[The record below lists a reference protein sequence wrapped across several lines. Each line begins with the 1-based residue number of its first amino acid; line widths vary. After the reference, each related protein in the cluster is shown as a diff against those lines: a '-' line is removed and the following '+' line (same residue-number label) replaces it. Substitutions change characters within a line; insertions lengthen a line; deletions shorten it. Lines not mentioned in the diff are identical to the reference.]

1 MKKKQSYMNKSN
13 IINEGIIDKIFDY
26 IKQGKIKRL
35 QKAFRKHPEVQKR
48 IERINKEGEEIAKW
62 YKKEFG
68 RDVPKDFFI

>member
-1 MKKKQSYMNKSN
+1 MNKSN

-62 YKKEFG
+62 YRKEFG

>member
-1 MKKKQSYMNKSN
+1 MKKKQSYMNTSN

-26 IKQGKIKRL
+26 IKQGKINRL
-35 QKAFRKHPEVQKR
+35 RKAFRKHPEVQKR

-62 YKKEFG
+62 YRKEFG

>member
-1 MKKKQSYMNKSN
+1 MKKKQSYMNTSN

-62 YKKEFG
+62 YRKEFG

>member
-1 MKKKQSYMNKSN
+1 MNTSN

-62 YKKEFG
+62 YRKEFG